1 LEIDRC
7 SQAGPRPDTLS
18 ALRFL
23 HPELLHV
30 EDPRP
35 FLDEAAKIAARYGG
49 GWLICE
55 TLATGLAHG
64 HDLWF
69 GTERNVGRVL
79 ATAASKLGIAVHVT
93 T

>member
-1 LEIDRC
+1 ML
-7 SQAGPRPDTLS
+7 AGLRPDTLS
-18 ALRFL
+18 ALRFP

-64 HDLWF
+64 RALWF
-69 GTERNVGRVL
+69 GTERNVGRLL
-79 ATAASKLGIAVHVT
+79 ATTAEDLGITVHVLT
-93 T
+93 